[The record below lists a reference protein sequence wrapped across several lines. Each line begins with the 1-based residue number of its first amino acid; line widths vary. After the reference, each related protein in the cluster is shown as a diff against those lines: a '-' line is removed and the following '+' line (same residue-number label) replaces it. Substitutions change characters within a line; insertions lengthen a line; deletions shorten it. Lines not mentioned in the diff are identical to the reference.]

1 MPTSMTSLPSFK
13 TATETLRYIEER
25 AEKAIVHELHVL
37 MQSVLDMRSQ
47 LLLNDRAH
55 ADRLLLK
62 LDGLHMK
69 HTSTSTR
76 EENPSAGHRPSEL
89 ETAHQVMLF
98 DLQHGGVIK
107 TFQAEGFMQALQLFQ
122 EQVHST
128 VDCNIQASWCNGHPV
143 RGELIAHTM
152 EGTLVARIRPAD
164 SASTAH
170 QADGVDVGSAYNAQ
184 ASHSPCPSELVWPQ
198 LQAA

>member
-1 MPTSMTSLPSFK
+1 MPPSMTSLPSFK

-47 LLLNDRAH
+47 LLLNDRAPV
-55 ADRLLLK
+55 DRLLLK

-69 HTSTSTR
+69 HTFTSTG
-76 EENPSAGHRPSEL
+76 EENPSGGHKPAKL

-122 EQVHST
+122 EQVRST

-143 RGELIAHTM
+143 CGELIARTM
-152 EGTLVARIRPAD
+152 EGTLVAHVRPAD
-164 SASTAH
+164 STSTAH
-170 QADGVDVGSAYNAQ
+170 QADGVDLGSAYNAQ

>member
-1 MPTSMTSLPSFK
+1 MHPSMTSLPSFK

-69 HTSTSTR
+69 NTSTPTR
-76 EENPSAGHRPSEL
+76 KENSAVGQRPSDL

-122 EQVHST
+122 EQVCST

-152 EGTLVARIRPAD
+152 EGTLVAHIRPAD
-164 SASTAH
+164 STNAAH
-170 QADGVDVGSAYNAQ
+170 QADGVHLGSAYNAQ

>member
-1 MPTSMTSLPSFK
+1 MTPSMTSLPSFE

-47 LLLNDRAH
+47 LLLDDRAH

-76 EENPSAGHRPSEL
+76 EENPSGGHKPSEL

-122 EQVHST
+122 EQVCST

-143 RGELIAHTM
+143 RGELIARTM
-152 EGTLVARIRPAD
+152 EGTLVAHIRPAE
-164 SASTAH
+164 STNAAH
-170 QADGVDVGSAYNAQ
+170 PADGVNVGSNQHAKAPH
-184 ASHSPCPSELVWPQ
+184 SHCPSDLVWPQ
-198 LQAA
+198 LQTA

>member
-1 MPTSMTSLPSFK
+1 MPPSTTSLPSFK

-25 AEKAIVHELHVL
+25 AEKAIQHELRVL

-55 ADRLLLK
+55 ADRLLLT

-69 HTSTSTR
+69 YTSTPTR
-76 EENPSAGHRPSEL
+76 KESSSVRQRPSEL
-89 ETAHQVMLF
+89 ETAHQVM
-98 DLQHGGVIK
+98 K

-122 EQVHST
+122 EQVCST

-164 SASTAH
+164 STNAAH

>member
-1 MPTSMTSLPSFK
+1 MPPSMTSLPSFK

-69 HTSTSTR
+69 HTSTSTPV
-76 EENPSAGHRPSEL
+76 ENPSRVHIPAKL

-98 DLQHGGVIK
+98 DLRHDGVIK

-122 EQVHST
+122 EQVCST

-143 RGELIAHTM
+143 RGELIARTM
-152 EGTLVARIRPAD
+152 EGTLVAHIRPAD
-164 SASTAH
+164 STNAAH
-170 QADGVDVGSAYNAQ
+170 QSDGVDVGSAYNAQ
-184 ASHSPCPSELVWPQ
+184 ASRSACPSELVWPQ

>member
-1 MPTSMTSLPSFK
+1 MPPSMTSLPSFK

-25 AEKAIVHELHVL
+25 AEKAILHELHVL
-37 MQSVLDMRSQ
+37 MQSVLDIRSQ

-69 HTSTSTR
+69 HTSTSTPV
-76 EENPSAGHRPSEL
+76 ENPSRGRIPAKL

-122 EQVHST
+122 EQVCST

-143 RGELIAHTM
+143 RGELIARTM
-152 EGTLVARIRPAD
+152 EGTLVAHIRPAD
-164 SASTAH
+164 STNAAH
-170 QADGVDVGSAYNAQ
+170 QADGVDVGPIYNAQ
-184 ASHSPCPSELVWPQ
+184 ASHSACPSELVWPQ

>member
-1 MPTSMTSLPSFK
+1 MPPSMTSLPSFK

-25 AEKAIVHELHVL
+25 AEKAILHELHVL
-37 MQSVLDMRSQ
+37 MQCVLDMRSQ

-69 HTSTSTR
+69 HTSTSTP
-76 EENPSAGHRPSEL
+76 EENPSRGHITAKL
-89 ETAHQVMLF
+89 ETAHHVVLF

-107 TFQAEGFMQALQLFQ
+107 TFQADGFMQALQLFQ
-122 EQVHST
+122 EQVCST

-143 RGELIAHTM
+143 RGELIARTM
-152 EGTLVARIRPAD
+152 EGTLVAHIRPAD
-164 SASTAH
+164 STATAH
-170 QADGVDVGSAYNAQ
+170 QADGFDAGSAYNAQ
-184 ASHSPCPSELVWPQ
+184 ASHSRCPSELVWPQ
-198 LQAA
+198 L

>member
-1 MPTSMTSLPSFK
+1 MPPSTTSLPSFK

-25 AEKAIVHELHVL
+25 AEKAILHELHVL

-47 LLLNDRAH
+47 LLLGDRAH

-69 HTSTSTR
+69 HTSTATPD
-76 EENPSAGHRPSEL
+76 ENPSRGHNPATL
-89 ETAHQVMLF
+89 ETAHQVLLF

-122 EQVHST
+122 EQVCTT

-143 RGELIAHTM
+143 RGELIARTM
-152 EGTLVARIRPAD
+152 EGTLVAHIRPAD
-164 SASTAH
+164 STSTAH
-170 QADGVDVGSAYNAQ
+170 QADGVDVGSAYNAH
-184 ASHSPCPSELVWPQ
+184 ASHSPSPSELVWPQ

>member
-1 MPTSMTSLPSFK
+1 MPPSMTSLPSFK

-69 HTSTSTR
+69 NTSTPTR
-76 EENPSAGHRPSEL
+76 KENSAVGQRPSDL

-122 EQVHST
+122 EQVCST

-143 RGELIAHTM
+143 RGELIARTM

-164 SASTAH
+164 STNAAH
-170 QADGVDVGSAYNAQ
+170 QADVVDVGPAYNAQ